1 MIGVH
6 VEPEAEDD
14 LASIRDWY
22 DALLPGLG
30 NEFLDE
36 FENVSRS
43 ISEFPLMYRV
53 AHEEARQ
60 AALRRFPY
68 YVMYVHEPDLVSII
82 AVIHKHRDPGV
93 WRSRLRQP

>member
-14 LASIRDWY
+14 LASIRDGY

-36 FENVSRS
+36 FEKVSCS

-82 AVIHKHRDPGV
+82 AVIHKHRDPDV